1 MNTTITDF
9 ISQHPTGT
17 LLAVVIGVYCSLVQ
31 RYRYSY
37 LNELR
42 KKYPD
47 PNTVLNDHDAAIE
60 IYSHIFRREFPEL
73 ARTSL
78 EFALFKTF
86 VIPSVSKLLV
96 STGEFA
102 NSCTRRAE
110 DTELI
115 LSEII
120 DAYPR
125 IQNHLAEGNKVTEKD
140 IVQQNH
146 RAKLSV
152 ERLNQI
158 HGKYP
163 IRNGDYLYTLALF
176 LSEPVRWINSY
187 EWRKLDIRE
196 INAIF
201 RVWHDIGVDMKIQ
214 DVPNTKE
221 ELLKF
226 KEEYE
231 VKEIKYSPSNWKC
244 AVPTIEHL
252 LTRLPRF
259 VGPLVYKFV
268 PCFLEKRDIDAFGI
282 DHPSWFIRLL
292 FWFFIRSR
300 AFFIRYFCFPR
311 KRYLLR
317 TPFHANEDGKYMPHF
332 FIYKPVVYPDGYCIP
347 ELGPEKMLPKSCPIA
362 HRHTASQNNNNN
374 KTE

>member
-1 MNTTITDF
+1 MYIMENIVTDF
-9 ISQHPTGT
+9 IKRHPTGT
-17 LLAVVIGVYCSLVQ
+17 LITVILGVYCGLVR
-31 RYRYSY
+31 RYRYDY
-37 LNELR
+37 LNEIR

-47 PNTVLNDHDAAIE
+47 PNMVLNDHQAAIE

-96 STGEFA
+96 STNEFGK
-102 NSCTRRAE
+102 NCTRRAE

-120 DAYPR
+120 DAFPR
-125 IQNHLAEGNKVTEKD
+125 IQNHLAEGHQVTEKD
-140 IVQQNH
+140 ILQQNY
-146 RAKLSV
+146 RGKLSV
-152 ERLNQI
+152 ERLNEI

-176 LSEPVRWINSY
+176 LSEPVRWINDY

-201 RVWHDIGVDMKIQ
+201 RVWHDIGIDMKMK
-214 DVPNTKE
+214 DVPDTKE
-221 ELLKF
+221 GLLKF
-226 KEEYE
+226 KEDYE
-231 VKEIKYSPSNWKC
+231 KKEIKYSPSNWKC

-252 LTRLPRF
+252 LTRLPKF
-259 VGPLVYKFV
+259 VGPIVYKFV

-282 DHPSWFIRLL
+282 QHPSWIIRFI
-292 FWFFIRSR
+292 FWFLIRSR
-300 AFFIRYFCFPR
+300 AFFIRYFMFPR
-311 KRYLLR
+311 KKYLLR
-317 TPFHANEDGKYMPHF
+317 TPFHANEEGKYMPHF
-332 FIYKPVVYPDGYCIP
+332 FIYKPVVYPDGYCIA
-347 ELGPEKMLPKSCPIA
+347 ELGPEKMLPKSCPIM
-362 HRHTASQNNNNN
+362 HRRVNTNQEKN
-374 KTE
+374 